1 MINHIKFFTT
11 KFVKFSFILG
21 FNLLKYI
28 IFILPFILIFKSLYL
43 CWDNN
48 IWTFNYYN
56 QQFISSIPFFGQ
68 IFSENIWGNN
78 LILSLDMIRNNQTIS
93 QILFFSGL
101 SSILAENLFDTYII
115 DFYSKVKY
123 FSVTG
128 GEGFV
133 DTLYSEG
140 KTSWKKDTMAM
151 TDSSADESGLNSGS
165 SREPSSGA
173 SSGSGLNQAGGG
185 TAVVDT
191 DESSESPARGESS
204 SGGNTQTIAPSSVGG
219 ESSSINSS
227 SKRYN
232 SIESK
237 HERLSRAYG
246 HAMESL
252 YNDLKKLSLEMDKA
266 ENKEKWENLKAQRDE
281 AIETISMVTKAST
294 DEIEKYMSVK
304 DSENN
309 AIKRNYDLLDED
321 NKDGND
327 KPSKRK

>member
-1 MINHIKFFTT
+1 
-11 KFVKFSFILG
+11 
-21 FNLLKYI
+21 
-28 IFILPFILIFKSLYL
+28 
-43 CWDNN
+43 
-48 IWTFNYYN
+48 
-56 QQFISSIPFFGQ
+56 
-68 IFSENIWGNN
+68 
-78 LILSLDMIRNNQTIS
+78 
-93 QILFFSGL
+93 
-101 SSILAENLFDTYII
+101 
-115 DFYSKVKY
+115 
-123 FSVTG
+123 
-128 GEGFV
+128 
-133 DTLYSEG
+133 
-140 KTSWKKDTMAM
+140 MAM